1 MALVVLDH
9 LSLAFGHLP
18 LLDEV
23 SLQLEPG
30 ERVSLIGRNGT
41 GKSMLLQVI
50 AGEQAPDRGSIWKQP
65 GLRISRLVQD
75 VPLSADRP
83 VFDVVAEGLGDVSA
97 MVSAYHH
104 AAMQVAAGASPD
116 LLEKLGR
123 LQHELEQ
130 HDGWR
135 LEQRVEM
142 MVERLRLPSETIVDT
157 LSGGWRRRTL
167 LARALVAEPDLLLLD
182 EPTNHL
188 DIEAITWLET
198 FLADYPGTVLFVT
211 HDRAFLQ
218 RLATRIIELDRGRLT
233 SWPGNYQTFLRK
245 KEEWLANEAIEQEK
259 FDKHLAQEEAWLRQ
273 GVKAR
278 RTRNEGRVRALEAM
292 REERAARRAVPG
304 VARLQVEI
312 ADPSGRLVFEADHVT
327 KSFGKTNVIRDFS
340 VRVMRGDRIGLIGP
354 NGSGK
359 TTLMRLLMGE
369 IEPDTGTIRIGAN
382 VQVAYYDQQREQL
395 DPERSVFDTIGD
407 GNDTVMVNG
416 RPRHVNGYLR
426 DFLFPPERS
435 RAPVKSLSGGE
446 RNRLLLA
453 RLFTRPANVL
463 ILDEPTNDLDI
474 ETLELLEAQLADFP
488 GTLLLV
494 SHDRMFLDNA
504 VTSTLVFE
512 GEGHIQEYVG
522 GYEDWLRQRTAEP
535 NDQTPTAGRQDPGR
549 AHLDTKAAAPAKEE
563 PSAARKKLS
572 YREQRQLEQLPTQID
587 KLEQEQKA
595 LNAAFSDPE
604 FYRAQSEAIRSK
616 LSRFE
621 EVQKE
626 LMDAYALWNDLDS
639 RAG

>member
-104 AAMQVAAGASPD
+104 AAMQVAADASPD

-142 MVERLRLPSETIVDT
+142 MVERLRLPSEAIVDT

-167 LARALVAEPDLLLLD
+167 LARALVAEPNLLLLD

-218 RLATRIIELDRGRLT
+218 RLATRIIELDRGHLT
-233 SWPGNYQTFLRK
+233 SWPGNYRTFLRK

-292 REERAARRAVPG
+292 REERAARRAVLG

-327 KSFGKTNVIRDFS
+327 KSFGETNVIRDFS
-340 VRVMRGDRIGLIGP
+340 VRIIRGDRIGLIGP

-369 IEPDTGTIRIGAN
+369 IEPDSGTIRIGAN

-407 GNDTVMVNG
+407 GNDTVMVND

-512 GEGHIQEYVG
+512 GGGHVQEYVG

-535 NDQTPTAGRQDPGR
+535 NDQTPTAVRQDPGR
-549 AHLDTKAAAPAKEE
+549 AHLDAKVTAPVKKAP
-563 PSAARKKLS
+563 PVARRRLS
-572 YREQRQLEQLPTQID
+572 YKEQRQLEQLPAQIE

-595 LNAAFSDPE
+595 LNAGFSDPE
-604 FYRAQSEAIRSK
+604 FYRTESEAIRAK